1 MTTRA
6 LRKILIANG
15 GEISV
20 RIGRTLKALGRS
32 SIAVFH
38 AEERDSL
45 AVREADAAVE
55 LFGATPVAAYLD
67 AAQIIEAALRAGADA
82 IHPGYGFLSEN
93 AGFAEQV
100 AAAGLTFIGPPPAL
114 IRLMGDKVGSRE
126 FARRHGFPIAPSAV
140 AEDDPATFLARP
152 AALGLPLLVKAP

>member
-6 LRKILIANG
+6 LRKILIANR

-32 SIAVFH
+32 SVAVFH
-38 AEERDSL
+38 AEERDGL

-55 LFGATPVAAYLD
+55 LSGTTPVAAYLD
-67 AAQIIEAALRAGADA
+67 AGQIIEAALRAGADA

-93 AGFAEQV
+93 ASFAEQGMS
-100 AAAGLTFIGPPPAL
+100 AGLRFLRPPP
-114 IRLMGDKVGSRE
+114 
-126 FARRHGFPIAPSAV
+126 
-140 AEDDPATFLARP
+140 T
-152 AALGLPLLVKAP
+152 